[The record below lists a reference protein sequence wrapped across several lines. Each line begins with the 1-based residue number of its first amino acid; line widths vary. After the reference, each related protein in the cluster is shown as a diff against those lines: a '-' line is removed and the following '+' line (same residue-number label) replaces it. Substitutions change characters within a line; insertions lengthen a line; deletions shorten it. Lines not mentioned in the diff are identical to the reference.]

1 MIGPHTL
8 GVTSSARFIVSA
20 MANNKFNCR
29 AVDVDWQSNGMPPNA
44 MDVLSKCDSG
54 VSISDIQYVIDMVNT
69 MTDISS
75 TMMYKNSDG
84 NSMLCI
90 MIDDKSV
97 AVKVYDELLDSMPD
111 HILDSNLIIIVS

>member
-1 MIGPHTL
+1 MISLPTL
-8 GVTSSARFIVSA
+8 DVDSYVRFIVSS
-20 MANNKFNCR
+20 MTNNKSNR

-44 MDVLSKCDSG
+44 VDVLSKCDSG
-54 VSISDIQYVIDMVNT
+54 VSISDIQCVIDMANT

-84 NSMLCI
+84 DPVLCI

-97 AVKVYDELLDSMPD
+97 AVGVYDELLDSMPD

>member
-8 GVTSSARFIVSA
+8 GVTSSA

-29 AVDVDWQSNGMPPNA
+29 AVDVDWQSNSMPPNA

-54 VSISDIQYVIDMVNT
+54 VSISDIQCVIDMANT

-75 TMMYKNSDG
+75 TMMYKIA
-84 NSMLCI
+84 MATPCYVL
-90 MIDDKSV
+90 
-97 AVKVYDELLDSMPD
+97 
-111 HILDSNLIIIVS
+111 